1 VRYLGLSEA
10 SSPTLRRAV
19 EVHPIAVLQ
28 SEWSLW
34 SRDIELVEQV
44 EALAGDKG
52 CTPAQLAL
60 AWVLAQGGDV
70 VPIPGTRSRARLAEN
85 ADATDIALT
94 SDELSTIDEV
104 IPRDMA
110 AGDRYPEASMAFI
123 NV

>member
-1 VRYLGLSEA
+1 M
-10 SSPTLRRAV
+10 
-19 EVHPIAVLQ
+19 
-28 SEWSLW
+28 W